1 MTPQAHTEP
10 DRVLASADEPS
21 DALAAGDVRWLDEP
35 EQRAWRAWLRGY
47 RLLMVALEDGLAGS
61 GVRMGEYEVLSMLGE
76 APEGRMRMSA
86 LADKVV
92 QSRSRLTHTAKRLE
106 GLGLV
111 QRERIVRDGRGVEVA
126 VTQAGYDLLE
136 RVAPMHLDTVR
147 DCFVDQMSREELLH
161 MGEIM
166 RRVIVATRDRPEQ
179 GADAF

>member
-1 MTPQAHTEP
+1 M
-10 DRVLASADEPS
+10 
-21 DALAAGDVRWLDEP
+21 
-35 EQRAWRAWLRGY
+35 
-47 RLLMVALEDGLAGS
+47 
-61 GVRMGEYEVLSMLGE
+61 
-76 APEGRMRMSA
+76 
-86 LADKVV
+86 
-92 QSRSRLTHTAKRLE
+92 
-106 GLGLV
+106 GLV

-166 RRVIVATRDRPEQ
+166 RRVIMATRDRPEQ

>member
-1 MTPQAHTEP
+1 MATQAQNEVEVVLHRSENSPGTPG
-10 DRVLASADEPS
+10 D
-21 DALAAGDVRWLDEP
+21 GDVRWLDEP

-47 RLLMVALEDGLAGS
+47 RLLMISLEDGLVGS
-61 GVRMGEYEVLSMLGE
+61 GVRMGEYEVLSMLAEVPG
-76 APEGRMRMSA
+76 GRMRMSA

-111 QRERIVRDGRGVEVA
+111 QRDRVVRDGRGVEVS
-126 VTQAGYDLLE
+126 VTPAGYDLLE
-136 RVAPMHLDTVR
+136 RTAPIHLETVR
-147 DCFVDQMSREELLH
+147 DCFVDQMSRAELLH

-166 RRVIVATRDRPEQ
+166 RRVIMATRERPEQ